1 MRLDPLDP
9 NILVRPGTWI
19 DALRDRHPRLLTPID
34 RWNPRVDVCDGWR
47 DLVCGLLAD
56 LEAMGLPELRITQV
70 KEKFGLLR
78 VYVNNGNETVAAR
91 IKMAV
96 EVSAETCEA
105 CGAPGTLDHV
115 GGWYG
120 VRCSA
125 CRLRRRLGVEDV
137 EPN

>member
-9 NILVRPGTWI
+9 AIRVRPGTWI

-34 RWNPRVDVCDGWR
+34 RWNPRIDVLDGWR
-47 DLVCGLLAD
+47 DIVCGLLAD

-78 VYVNNGNETVAAR
+78 VYVNDGNETVAAR
-91 IKMAV
+91 IKVAI

-105 CGAPGTLDHV
+105 CGAPGTLEKV
-115 GGWYG
+115 GGWYA
-120 VRCSA
+120 VRCPG
-125 CRLRRRLGVEDV
+125 CRSKREFEVPR
-137 EPN
+137 